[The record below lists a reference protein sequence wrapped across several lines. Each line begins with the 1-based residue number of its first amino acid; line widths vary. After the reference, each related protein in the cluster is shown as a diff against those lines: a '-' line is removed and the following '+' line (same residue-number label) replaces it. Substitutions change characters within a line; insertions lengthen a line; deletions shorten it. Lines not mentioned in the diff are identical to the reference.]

1 MKNFYLIYGVERSLV
16 NNELTKLI
24 DKLNIGEVIKYDMQ
38 VSSISSIVEDALTVG
53 LFSANKIIVL
63 DDCFFLS
70 ANKTIDDMEMLEEYI
85 DKYNPDNYCI
95 FTLYTDKV
103 DTRKKIYKK
112 LKDKAEIIELN
123 KIDDNYLVKHVKDLL
138 ECEHYSMD
146 DIDYFLDKVGKNIHN
161 IDNELNKLMMYKLE
175 SKKIVNEDIDKISIR
190 SIDEEIFALTDA
202 IILKNT
208 SLSLNLLEE
217 FLNKDY
223 EEIQIIILLAGQFRF
238 LFQVKRL
245 LNKGKSDFEIAK
257 ILEAN
262 PYRVKFTIKKLYMYT
277 EDVLLDYIKKLAKID
292 HDIKLGLMD
301 KRLALELFIL
311 TNE

>member
-1 MKNFYLIYGVERSLV
+1 MQDNQVLFEIKDLCKSFGDNLV
-16 NNELTKLI
+16 LDHISTEIK
-24 DKLNIGEVIKYDMQ
+24 KGEV
-38 VSSISSIVEDALTVG
+38 VV
-53 LFSANKIIVL
+53 IIGPSGSGKST
-63 DDCFFLS
+63 FL
-70 ANKTIDDMEMLEEYI
+70 
-85 DKYNPDNYCI
+85 
-95 FTLYTDKV
+95 
-103 DTRKKIYKK
+103 R
-112 LKDKAEIIELN
+112 
-123 KIDDNYLVKHVKDLL
+123 
-138 ECEHYSMD
+138 
-146 DIDYFLDKVGKNIHN
+146 
-161 IDNELNKLMMYKLE
+161 
-175 SKKIVNEDIDKISIR
+175 
-190 SIDEEIFALTDA
+190 
-202 IILKNT
+202 
-208 SLSLNLLEE
+208 SLNLLEE

-277 EDVLLDYIKKLAKID
+277 EDMLLDYIKKLAKID